1 MTRRRQRHALGRAR
15 FDRLKRMTEVA
26 FGAFE
31 SHGAADCLLHLRLVA
46 GDATRRARLL
56 AHRLSELIEEVRAGF
71 RSLAGLVADHAALR
85 ALTERFFI
93 RAEHSPGVVVVVGH
107 VSLVVERRWRLRLLT
122 GFLRLLGV
130 EFGVDDLAVAP
141 EHGQFRT
148 RAFLF
153 LVMVVTADAVGRESL
168 GGLIH
173 LFFVEVADEAF
184 LVAWRALFYA
194 LRELHAADGHR
205 LRVLVVA
212 GGALEVILLFEFG
225 FVFEYF
231 LERL

>member
-1 MTRRRQRHALGRAR
+1 MARRRQRHALGRPR

-31 SHGAADCLLHLRLVA
+31 SHVAADGLLHLRLVA

-93 RAEHSPGVVVVVGH
+93 RSEHSPGVVVVVGH

-130 EFGVDDLAVAP
+130 ELGVDDFTVET
-141 EHGQFRT
+141 EHGLYRT
-148 RAFLF
+148 RILIFL
-153 LVMVVTADAVGRESL
+153 L
-168 GGLIH
+168 
-173 LFFVEVADEAF
+173 
-184 LVAWRALFYA
+184 
-194 LRELHAADGHR
+194 
-205 LRVLVVA
+205 
-212 GGALEVILLFEFG
+212 
-225 FVFEYF
+225 
-231 LERL
+231 